1 MRIETPRWA
10 LPLLQPARYKGAHGG
25 RAGGKSHVFA
35 EMVIEY
41 CLMHPGARVV
51 CVREFQASLRE
62 SVKYLLEAKIKQYN
76 LERYFIVQ
84 DFRIKAPGGGL
95 IIFHGLQSNNAEAF
109 KSLEGAD
116 IVWVE
121 EAQTLSKR
129 SLDILRPT
137 VRKPGSEIWFSWNP
151 RYEDDAVELLLR
163 GKHPHPRAIVVE
175 VNYTDNPFLSET
187 VLEEAQ
193 FCEKNDPENFPH
205 IWLGY
210 YATHSSSQ
218 VFKNWVVE
226 EFELPK
232 DTIYR
237 IGVDWGFAVDPTAAV
252 RCALKGRT
260 LYIDYEVYAHG
271 CEIID
276 TPELLN
282 QIPGA
287 SRFISIGDSARPE
300 TISYMQKHGFPKM
313 QSAKKGKASI
323 NDGIEW
329 IRSLRVK
336 IHPRCKHTIDE
347 FRKYQYRI
355 DSRTGEVQP
364 ILVDAN
370 NHCIAEG
377 EKVLTHRGS
386 VSIENVRFGDFVL
399 TRDGFKRVVFSGVMD
414 RNRETVLVRTTNGK
428 LCCTPDHRIYTANR
442 GFIRADALRYNDEVF
457 IVPKRY
463 VLCLNLLS
471 MAVRFG
477 EGIQKASA
485 RLAGTISSAAQRTCI
500 GKYGLTIMEKFREV
514 FWFITKMVTRATM
527 TLLIWSV
534 SRQRSIGQDTG
545 HPNEA
550 SGRESG
556 WKKSALLLLNGTK
569 AKLGGLFTGALG
581 HLHTKTSFLLTSLAN
596 TVGRF
601 LPPKSWAN
609 SVQTLVNRLRA
620 EKAALIT
627 LYAFANA
634 EENLHAAS
642 ARRRVFVPGRV
653 LTVTAGGNA
662 KRVYD
667 LTIDGQHEFF
677 ASRILVSN
685 CIDAVRYACEAWR
698 KPNPIH
704 IHPEALKK
712 VKRT

>member
-1 MRIETPRWA
+1 MKIATPRWA
-10 LPLLQPARYKGAHGG
+10 LPLLQPARYKGAYGG

-51 CVREFQASLRE
+51 CVREFQSSLRE

-76 LERYFIVQ
+76 LERYFVIQ

-163 GKHPHPRAIVVE
+163 GKQPHPRAIVVE

-210 YATHSSSQ
+210 YATYSSSQ

-370 NHCIAEG
+370 NHCI
-377 EKVLTHRGS
+377 
-386 VSIENVRFGDFVL
+386 
-399 TRDGFKRVVFSGVMD
+399 
-414 RNRETVLVRTTNGK
+414 
-428 LCCTPDHRIYTANR
+428 
-442 GFIRADALRYNDEVF
+442 
-457 IVPKRY
+457 
-463 VLCLNLLS
+463 
-471 MAVRFG
+471 
-477 EGIQKASA
+477 
-485 RLAGTISSAAQRTCI
+485 
-500 GKYGLTIMEKFREV
+500 
-514 FWFITKMVTRATM
+514 
-527 TLLIWSV
+527 
-534 SRQRSIGQDTG
+534 
-545 HPNEA
+545 
-550 SGRESG
+550 
-556 WKKSALLLLNGTK
+556 
-569 AKLGGLFTGALG
+569 
-581 HLHTKTSFLLTSLAN
+581 
-596 TVGRF
+596 
-601 LPPKSWAN
+601 
-609 SVQTLVNRLRA
+609 
-620 EKAALIT
+620 
-627 LYAFANA
+627 
-634 EENLHAAS
+634 
-642 ARRRVFVPGRV
+642 
-653 LTVTAGGNA
+653 
-662 KRVYD
+662 
-667 LTIDGQHEFF
+667 
-677 ASRILVSN
+677 
-685 CIDAVRYACEAWR
+685 DAVRYACEAWR